1 MSEET
6 KKRKPG
12 VQRFITAV
20 PLVAILITA
29 LALGGWVMAL
39 TIAVCL
45 SIALYEELHA
55 LKQGGYNPVWW
66 TSFAAL
72 YVGVPL
78 VLTHSR
84 VTVAPVLLVFTL
96 AALVCVMCREKPEL
110 PDILMSV
117 LPILSLV
124 LPGIF
129 LYGILDTDPRSMQLY
144 LLLMTFVIPILGD
157 TMAYFVGSNVG
168 GPKLCPAIS
177 PNKTIS
183 GAIGGLLGSVVAAVL
198 VGRIFTWSVP
208 AVTFPPFWAELLV
221 GLLGGAAAQIGDLF
235 ASMVKRHCKIKD
247 FGHIF
252 PGHGG
257 MLDRLDSIVF
267 TAIIIY
273 CLRAFIGA

>member
-84 VTVAPVLLVFTL
+84 VTVAPVLLAATL

-183 GAIGGLLGSVVAAVL
+183 GAIGGLLGSIFAAVL

-208 AVTFPPFWAELLV
+208 GVTFPPFWAELLV